1 MKGLLSVLFVLG
13 VGSLCAQKV
22 ETLEAEYVYHA
33 PENMTLEEAKRVA
46 LERAKIEALAKAFGT
61 MVSQTN
67 MTLVGNRNGDGKVD
81 FFSVGGSEVKGE
93 WIETVGVPVYAICYE
108 QEMLV
113 VRVSVRGRAREVLA
127 AKAEVRVRILRNGT
141 EDRCE
146 GEVFY
151 EGDDLYLSFISPV
164 NGYLAVYLSDTDGK
178 VYCLLPYR
186 EQTDGIYRV
195 QANRRY
201 LFFHTGEAPVAERGM
216 VDEYMM
222 TCEREIERNI
232 VYVVF
237 SPRAFVKA
245 ADGGGEEALPREL
258 EGEEFRRWLA
268 RCRKH
273 DTEMQVIEKLVV
285 VKKK

>member
-113 VRVSVRGRAREVLA
+113 VRVSVRGRAREVFA

-141 EDRCE
+141 EERCE

-201 LFFHTGEAPVAERGM
+201 LFFIQGEAPVAERGGWWM
-216 VDEYMM
+216 S
-222 TCEREIERNI
+222 I
-232 VYVVF
+232 
-237 SPRAFVKA
+237 
-245 ADGGGEEALPREL
+245 
-258 EGEEFRRWLA
+258 
-268 RCRKH
+268 
-273 DTEMQVIEKLVV
+273 
-285 VKKK
+285 

>member
-1 MKGLLSVLFVLG
+1 
-13 VGSLCAQKV
+13 
-22 ETLEAEYVYHA
+22 
-33 PENMTLEEAKRVA
+33 
-46 LERAKIEALAKAFGT
+46 
-61 MVSQTN
+61 
-67 MTLVGNRNGDGKVD
+67 
-81 FFSVGGSEVKGE
+81 
-93 WIETVGVPVYAICYE
+93 
-108 QEMLV
+108 
-113 VRVSVRGRAREVLA
+113 
-127 AKAEVRVRILRNGT
+127 
-141 EDRCE
+141 
-146 GEVFY
+146 
-151 EGDDLYLSFISPV
+151 
-164 NGYLAVYLSDTDGK
+164 
-178 VYCLLPYR
+178 
-186 EQTDGIYRV
+186 
-195 QANRRY
+195 
-201 LFFHTGEAPVAERGM
+201 M